1 MSVNNRRGEVRR
13 VRYKS
18 QVRRHRSK
26 SRRRS
31 TRSRDYRRRSR
42 KKGSTGTPEETTRK
56 HTRDMLNSGG
66 GLGQEK
72 PEEAAVET
80 TGEEAEADGGVGLG
94 KEVGQRTSDNQV
106 QETAGEGAEADKG
119 IGLGKEAP
127 K

>member
-1 MSVNNRRGEVRR
+1 MYATSLKCGDIVARADEGRQEVEII
-13 VRYKS
+13 
-18 QVRRHRSK
+18 
-26 SRRRS
+26 
-31 TRSRDYRRRSR
+31 
-42 KKGSTGTPEETTRK
+42 GGGAEEGPIGIPEETTRK